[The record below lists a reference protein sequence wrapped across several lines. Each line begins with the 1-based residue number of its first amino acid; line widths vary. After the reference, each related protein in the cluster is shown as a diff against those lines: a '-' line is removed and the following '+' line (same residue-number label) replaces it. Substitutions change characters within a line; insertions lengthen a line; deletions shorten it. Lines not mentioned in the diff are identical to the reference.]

1 MGERQSP
8 NSVAN
13 PSLVHC
19 RGWPDGPLMHT
30 KPLGLR
36 DMPAAPLSA
45 TTAKP
50 TASSCCCARAAAAC
64 RAAGGGGGGGGG
76 ACCWCDAQ
84 QPPPLPPPAPP
95 PRPLTS
101 TSATSRSWMTSPA
114 PSCTR
119 CPR

>member
-19 RGWPDGPLMHT
+19 RGCRAGPVMHAR
-30 KPLGLR
+30 PLESR

-50 TASSCCCARAAAAC
+50 TPCSCCRARAAAAC
-64 RAAGGGGGGGGG
+64 RAAGGGGGWGG
-76 ACCWCDAQ
+76 C
-84 QPPPLPPPAPP
+84 
-95 PRPLTS
+95 
-101 TSATSRSWMTSPA
+101 
-114 PSCTR
+114 
-119 CPR
+119 